1 MSCITIALS
10 THKGGAG
17 KTTSVA
23 CFADLLGKQG
33 KKVLL
38 IDTDTQGN
46 LSKRF
51 GYPPQPRQKVTLGD
65 AVKNILGPQEEARPL
80 KDFVQ
85 HTENLNIDILPND
98 DRYANVVKEMLNL
111 VMSGVNS
118 YKLLVDE
125 LATLY
130 DYIIFDTKPAVDDE
144 IRQIMMAV
152 KWVIIPM
159 DAADDAID
167 GANNTMRF
175 VKGCTRGN
183 PNLTVAGIFFNAV
196 NLRSS
201 VAKDYIPQIRE
212 AWGELVFDT
221 VIPYSQEAKKAEGM
235 HEPVTEA
242 YPTGKV
248 ALAFEDLLKEV
259 QQRVE

>member
-1 MSCITIALS
+1 MHGKNCVAPTLTRSRDTACPSPWL
-10 THKGGAG
+10 KPGA
-17 KTTSVA
+17 
-23 CFADLLGKQG
+23 FR
-33 KKVLL
+33 
-38 IDTDTQGN
+38 
-46 LSKRF
+46 RF
-51 GYPPQPRQKVTLGD
+51 S
-65 AVKNILGPQEEARPL
+65 VKNILGPQEEARPL

-125 LATLY
+125 LAPLY

-221 VIPYSQEAKKAEGM
+221 VIIRRRKPLGL
-235 HEPVTEA
+235 PR
-242 YPTGKV
+242 G
-248 ALAFEDLLKEV
+248 
-259 QQRVE
+259 